1 MSGGGRC
8 APGQIAAWNECSVAS
23 SVNSVWTCWKEDEA
37 DIFVSGV
44 SVRAVGGKVGVEGT
58 GREEMLRR
66 KANREG
72 GDVCLG
78 FSILWPLTPSSSL
91 LSHILSGLGSPL
103 LPPNAKYPHIAT
115 PSAPPELLSS
125 LPCGADGDICE
136 DRKTRVGVG
145 GRGGGIEY
153 RRGCEA

>member
-8 APGQIAAWNECSVAS
+8 APGQRAAWNECSVAS

-115 PSAPPELLSS
+115 SAPPELLY
-125 LPCGADGDICE
+125 LAVCPVVLMGTFM
-136 DRKTRVGVG
+136 KTGKRGWGLEEEVG
-145 GRGGGIEY
+145 G
-153 RRGCEA
+153 